1 MFGFSQYSS
10 LAQVD
15 SAVASVEMINGNCN
29 AEDAFDQCGTELFSG
44 DNSGRSRVLVVLMAV
59 KSAQNVSRSAGS
71 LKTAGVKIIAIGM
84 GGSVDKSELSTMA
97 FSSSNVKTAASFAGL
112 RQLDKVVSPLVS
124 QGIELKFWFS
134 LSLQLIFKLHIL
146 LAENRNIFNGG
157 EMYGI
162 NVYFYG

>member
-44 DNSGRSRVLVVLMAV
+44 DNSGRSRLLVVLMAG
-59 KSAQNVSRSAGS
+59 KSAQNVSRSAES

-97 FSSSNVKTAASFAGL
+97 FSSSNVKTVASFAGL
-112 RQLDKVVSPLVS
+112 GQLDKVVSPLVS
-124 QGIELKFWFS
+124 QGIKLKFWFS
-134 LSLQLIFKLHIL
+134 L
-146 LAENRNIFNGG
+146 
-157 EMYGI
+157 
-162 NVYFYG
+162 